1 MFYGYI
7 CRLAVFFSPDNL
19 FSIYGF
25 SVLSNSVSLFS
36 PYMYSSLYLRFSMF
50 SSSFSS
56 TSRFSKVLYCS
67 AGPFFYFLSLHS
79 VLKFCV
85 LKFSVLHFSVVKFFV
100 LKFAFLKFSILQ
112 FSVLQFSVLQ
122 FSVLQFQVL
131 PPASYFYLPKA
142 LCSQVLC
149 FPVPCSSSCSYVSLC
164 SLNWSRLG
172 GCGVSGAFLSWY
184 LVTLIK

>member
-19 FSIYGF
+19 SSIYGF
-25 SVLSNSVSLFS
+25 SVLSKSVSLFS

-122 FSVLQFQVL
+122 FQVL
-131 PPASYFYLPKA
+131 PPASCFYL
-142 LCSQVLC
+142 
-149 FPVPCSSSCSYVSLC
+149 FSSYLFSISLF
-164 SLNWSRLG
+164 
-172 GCGVSGAFLSWY
+172 FL
-184 LVTLIK
+184 LFV